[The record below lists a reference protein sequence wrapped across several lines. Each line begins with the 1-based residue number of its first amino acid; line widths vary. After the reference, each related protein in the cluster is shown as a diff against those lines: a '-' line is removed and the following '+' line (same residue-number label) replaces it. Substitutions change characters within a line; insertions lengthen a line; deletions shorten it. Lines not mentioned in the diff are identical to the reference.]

1 MRKLL
6 SLLLVAFVAIGNIA
20 AQDVEEKVYLPE
32 AGDWAI
38 GFDAKPLLNFV
49 GNVFN
54 GSFSNT
60 MDDFGGGE
68 PTLDLNAFN
77 SQNSS
82 VFTSPT
88 VSLMAKYMITDNLAF
103 KTNVGI
109 LINNDKTAA
118 YVRDDAAYVLD
129 PLSEAKVADV
139 CNQRN
144 TGFSLLAG
152 LEYRVGKKRVQGVFG
167 GGLLVGVE
175 TQVTKYR
182 YGNEMT
188 ELNQRPTTSGMVSP
202 NSAYRPVKQYGGEPN
217 VIAGLVGSAGVEW
230 FVAPKIALG
239 AEVSLCAAYTF
250 NRQQYTVSQG
260 YNATLKAVEERV
272 DLTTPATAE
281 FSLGTKNL
289 GGSLYMAFYF

>member
-54 GSFSNT
+54 GSYSNT

-82 VFTSPT
+82 IFNSPT

-109 LINNDKTAA
+109 LVNNDKTAA

-129 PLSEAKVADV
+129 PLSEAKVADIR
-139 CNQRN
+139 NQRN

-167 GGLLVGVE
+167 GGLLVGFE
-175 TQVTKYR
+175 TQVTK
-182 YGNEMT
+182 
-188 ELNQRPTTSGMVSP
+188 
-202 NSAYRPVKQYGGEPN
+202 
-217 VIAGLVGSAGVEW
+217 
-230 FVAPKIALG
+230 
-239 AEVSLCAAYTF
+239 
-250 NRQQYTVSQG
+250 
-260 YNATLKAVEERV
+260 
-272 DLTTPATAE
+272 
-281 FSLGTKNL
+281 
-289 GGSLYMAFYF
+289 

>member
-54 GSFSNT
+54 GSSSNT

-82 VFTSPT
+82 IFNSPT

-139 CNQRN
+139 RNQRN
-144 TGFSLLAG
+144 TGFSFLAG

-167 GGLLVGVE
+167 GGLLVGFE

-188 ELNQRPTTSGMVSP
+188 ELNQRPTTSDMMTDNPAS
-202 NSAYRPVKQYGGEPN
+202 RPVKLYDGEPN

-250 NRQQYTVSQG
+250 NRQKYTVLQG